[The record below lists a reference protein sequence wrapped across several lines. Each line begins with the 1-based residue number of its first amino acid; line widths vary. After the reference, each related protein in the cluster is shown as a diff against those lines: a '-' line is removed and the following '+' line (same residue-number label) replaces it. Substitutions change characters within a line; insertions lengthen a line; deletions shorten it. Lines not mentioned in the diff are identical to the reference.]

1 MTLRT
6 DLLNTIS
13 DQDVGLAL
21 LPILQNLDDMFRPN
35 RDLFFTKR
43 TLLMER
49 IISTRHSSER
59 MSNTDVLVRIR

>member
-35 RDLFFTKR
+35 RDMFFTKR
-43 TLLMER
+43 TL
-49 IISTRHSSER
+49 
-59 MSNTDVLVRIR
+59 